1 MLEGWRGNNM
11 KRLIND
17 GYDVVEEMLEGYCL
31 AHSSYV
37 ELKQNCDRVVVSK
50 HISTEPRVRIIIGGG
65 SGHEPAF
72 LGYVGKD
79 FADAAAVGNVNT
91 SPSPE
96 YCYEAVK
103 AVDCGKGC
111 LFVYGNYAGDVMNFD
126 MGAEL
131 AAEEGIRVETVT
143 VTDDIYSSQNIADR
157 RGVAGDVFVF
167 KIAASAAAKGYDLDK
182 VKALAE
188 KANAKTYSMGVA
200 LSSSTLPVTGEVIFD
215 MQDGDMEVGMGIH
228 GEPGIERTKLAKADI
243 VVSQLID
250 HLLQES
256 KLQAGDEV
264 QLLING
270 LGGLALMDQYICY
283 RKTHKLLEQKGIKI
297 YQPLV
302 GNYVTS
308 MDMVGMSISM
318 IKLDDELK
326 GLLSHP
332 CDTPY
337 FKIAY

>member
-1 MLEGWRGNNM
+1 MR
-11 KRLIND
+11 RLIND

-31 AHSSYV
+31 AHSEYV
-37 ELKQNCDRVVVSK
+37 ELKEDCHRVVVSK
-50 HISTEPRVRIIIGGG
+50 KISKEPRVRIIIGGG

-72 LGYVGKD
+72 LGYVGQD

-103 AVDCGKGC
+103 AVDSGKGC

-126 MGAEL
+126 MAVEL
-131 AAEEGIRVETVT
+131 AADEGIRVETVT
-143 VTDDIYSSQNIADR
+143 VTDDIYSSKNISDR
-157 RGVAGDVFVF
+157 RGVAGDIFVF
-167 KIAASAAAKGYDLDK
+167 KVAASAAAKGYDLDK
-182 VKALAE
+182 VKALTQ
-188 KANAKTYSMGVA
+188 KANANTYSMGVA
-200 LSSSTLPVTGEVIFD
+200 LSSCTLPVTGEPIFE
-215 MQDGDMEVGMGIH
+215 MHDGDMEVGMGIH
-228 GEPGIERTKLAKADI
+228 GEPGIERTKLAKADF
-243 VVSQLID
+243 VVSQLVD

-256 KLQAGDEV
+256 KIQSGDEV

-283 RKTHKLLEQKGIKI
+283 RKAHLLLAQKGIKI
-297 YQPLV
+297 YKPLV

-308 MDMVGMSISM
+308 MDMVGMSISL

-326 GLLSHP
+326 QLLAHP
-332 CDTPY
+332 CDAPY
-337 FKIAY
+337 FKIIN

>member
-1 MLEGWRGNNM
+1 MR
-11 KRLIND
+11 RLIND

-31 AHSSYV
+31 AHSEYV
-37 ELKQNCDRVVVSK
+37 ELKEDCHRVVVSK
-50 HISTEPRVRIIIGGG
+50 KISKEPRVRIIIGGG

-72 LGYVGKD
+72 LGYVGQD

-103 AVDCGKGC
+103 AVDSGKGC

-126 MGAEL
+126 MAVEL
-131 AAEEGIRVETVT
+131 AADEGIRVETVT
-143 VTDDIYSSQNIADR
+143 VTDDIYSSKNISDR

-167 KIAASAAAKGYDLDK
+167 KVAASAAAKGYDLDK
-182 VKALAE
+182 VKALTQ
-188 KANAKTYSMGVA
+188 KANSNTYSMGVA
-200 LSSSTLPVTGEVIFD
+200 LSSCTLPVTGEPIFE
-215 MQDGDMEVGMGIH
+215 MHDGDMEVGMGIH
-228 GEPGIERTKLAKADI
+228 GEPGIERTKLAKADF
-243 VVSQLID
+243 VVSQLVD

-256 KLQAGDEV
+256 KIQSGDEV

-283 RKTHKLLEQKGIKI
+283 RKAHLLLAQKGIKI
-297 YQPLV
+297 YKPLV

-308 MDMVGMSISM
+308 MDMVGMSISL

-326 GLLSHP
+326 QLLAHP
-332 CDTPY
+332 CDAPY
-337 FKIAY
+337 FKITN

>member
-1 MLEGWRGNNM
+1 M

-17 GYDVVEEMLEGYCL
+17 GYDVVEELLEGYCL
-31 AHSSYV
+31 THSDYV
-37 ELKQNCDRVVVSK
+37 ELNKDCNRVIVSK
-50 HISTEPRVRIIIGGG
+50 KMSSEPRVRIIVGGG

-103 AVDCGKGC
+103 AVDAGKGC

-131 AAEEGIRVETVT
+131 AAEDGIRVETVT
-143 VTDDIYSSQNIADR
+143 TTDDIYSSENIKDR
-157 RGVAGDVFVF
+157 RGVAGNVFVF
-167 KIAASAAAKGYDLDK
+167 KVAGSAAAKGYDLDK
-182 VKALAE
+182 VKALTQ
-188 KANAKTYSMGVA
+188 KANTNTYSIGVA
-200 LSSSTLPVTGEVIFD
+200 LSSSTLPVTGEPIFE
-215 MQDGDMEVGMGIH
+215 MHDGDMEVGMGIH
-228 GEPGIERTKLAKADI
+228 GEPGIERTKLEKADI

-250 HLLQES
+250 HILADS
-256 KLQAGDEV
+256 KLTSGDEIE
-264 QLLING
+264 LLING

-283 RKTHKLLEQKGIKI
+283 RKAHLLLAEKGIKI
-297 YQPLV
+297 YKSLV

-308 MDMVGMSISM
+308 MDMVGMSISV
-318 IKLDDELK
+318 IKLDEELK
-326 GLLSHP
+326 QLLDHP
-332 CDTPY
+332 CDAPY
-337 FKIAY
+337 FKVAY

>member
-1 MLEGWRGNNM
+1 MR
-11 KRLIND
+11 RLIND

-31 AHSSYV
+31 AHSEYV
-37 ELKQNCDRVVVSK
+37 ELKEDCHRVVVSK
-50 HISTEPRVRIIIGGG
+50 KISKEPRVRIIIGGG

-72 LGYVGKD
+72 LGYVGQD

-103 AVDCGKGC
+103 AVDSGKGC

-126 MGAEL
+126 MAVEL
-131 AAEEGIRVETVT
+131 AADEGIRVETVT
-143 VTDDIYSSQNIADR
+143 VTDDIYSSKNISDR

-167 KIAASAAAKGYDLDK
+167 KVAASAAAKGYDLDK
-182 VKALAE
+182 VKALTQ
-188 KANAKTYSMGVA
+188 KANANTYSMGVA
-200 LSSSTLPVTGEVIFD
+200 LSSCTLPVTGEPIFE
-215 MQDGDMEVGMGIH
+215 MHDGDMEVGMGIH
-228 GEPGIERTKLAKADI
+228 GEPGIERTKLAKADF
-243 VVSQLID
+243 VVSQLVD

-256 KLQAGDEV
+256 KIQSGDEV

-283 RKTHKLLEQKGIKI
+283 RKAHLLLAQKGIKI
-297 YQPLV
+297 YKPLV

-308 MDMVGMSISM
+308 MDMVGMSISL

-326 GLLSHP
+326 QLIAHP
-332 CDTPY
+332 CDAPY
-337 FKIAY
+337 FKITN

>member
-1 MLEGWRGNNM
+1 MR
-11 KRLIND
+11 RLIND

-31 AHSSYV
+31 AHSEYV
-37 ELKQNCDRVVVSK
+37 ELKEDCHRVVVSK
-50 HISTEPRVRIIIGGG
+50 KISKEPRVRIIIGGG

-72 LGYVGKD
+72 LGYVGQG

-103 AVDCGKGC
+103 AVDSGKGC

-126 MGAEL
+126 MAVEL
-131 AAEEGIRVETVT
+131 AADEGIRVETVT
-143 VTDDIYSSQNIADR
+143 VTDDIYSSKNISDR

-167 KIAASAAAKGYDLDK
+167 KVAASAAAKGYDLDK
-182 VKALAE
+182 VKALTQ
-188 KANAKTYSMGVA
+188 KANANTYSMGVA
-200 LSSSTLPVTGEVIFD
+200 LSSCTLPVTGEPIFE
-215 MQDGDMEVGMGIH
+215 MHDGDMEVGMGIH
-228 GEPGIERTKLAKADI
+228 GEPGIERTKLAKADF
-243 VVSQLID
+243 VVSQLVD

-256 KLQAGDEV
+256 KIQSGDEV

-283 RKTHKLLEQKGIKI
+283 RKAHLLLAQKGIKI
-297 YQPLV
+297 YKPLV

-308 MDMVGMSISM
+308 MDMVGMSISL

-326 GLLSHP
+326 QLLAHP
-332 CDTPY
+332 CDAPY
-337 FKIAY
+337 FKITN